1 MMKPEQ
7 FRQMADEA
15 LGGLVAGPALYRRAL
30 SKAAAGSERPRPR
43 VMRRGLAM
51 AMSLA
56 LLIGVFALTL
66 PGSRKDAVPAVGT
79 LAAGGANETAMQR
92 TADLPRGSLVLTREG
107 RPAGR
112 GVWERG
118 DGANFPLLRVD
129 GRYYRLLTNPTEA
142 AALKGD
148 ELGRVSVFTNEPAL
162 AGGTGILSNA
172 AAMDSAVY
180 AVPGMGGAAIA
191 AEVNGKTRLFQ
202 RVSFAGSAL
211 LGGES
216 LMDTLPPGAV
226 ALQLSEAGT
235 VSDAGQVKAL
245 MDILYS
251 QAAYL
256 DSAGKA
262 GSQTLLIQY
271 ANGAVLQM
279 GVSGDSLS
287 ACGTWA
293 CPAFLEAFRAAAQ

>member
-7 FRQMADEA
+7 FRQVADEA
-15 LGGLVAGPALYRRAL
+15 LGGLVAGPALFNRAL
-30 SKAAAGSERPRPR
+30 SEAAAGSERAAKPL
-43 VMRRGLAM
+43 MRRGLAM

-56 LLIGVFALTL
+56 LLLGVFALTL
-66 PGSRKDAVPAVGT
+66 PRPREDAVPVVGT
-79 LAAGGANETAMQR
+79 LAAGEANESVMKR
-92 TADLPRGSLVLTREG
+92 TADLPRGSLVLTREA

-129 GRYYRLLTNPTEA
+129 GRYYRMLTNPTEA
-142 AALKGD
+142 TALRGA
-148 ELGRVSVFTNEPAL
+148 ELGRVSEFSGEPAL
-162 AGGTGILSNA
+162 SGGSGILSNTA
-172 AAMDSAVY
+172 GMDSAVY
-180 AVPGMGGAAIA
+180 SVPGMDGAAVA

-216 LMDTLPPGAV
+216 LRDTIPGGAI
-226 ALQLSEAGT
+226 ALQLSDAGT
-235 VSDAGQVKAL
+235 VSDPDRVAQL

-293 CPAFLEAFRAAAQ
+293 CPAFLEALRGAAE